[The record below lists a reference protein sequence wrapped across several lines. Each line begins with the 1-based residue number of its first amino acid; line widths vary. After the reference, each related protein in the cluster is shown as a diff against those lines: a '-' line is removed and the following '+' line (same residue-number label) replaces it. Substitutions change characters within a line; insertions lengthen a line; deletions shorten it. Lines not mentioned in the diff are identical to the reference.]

1 MRLEAKSVRQAFFP
15 PFFSLPISRPDAVS
29 SRVDVT
35 VCLCFVSSRLHQLR
49 LTTQHKNG
57 KVNGLKTSFF
67 FTFFFFYFFFLMLV
81 DGKVDGRED
90 VVAVKKK
97 KFGVNEG

>member
-15 PFFSLPISRPDAVS
+15 PFFSRPISRPDAVS

-57 KVNGLKTSFF
+57 KVNGLKTFF
-67 FTFFFFYFFFLMLV
+67 FLTFFFLMLV